1 MIHDLKD
8 FRATEVVR
16 EAFLLT
22 RRNMPQLYG
31 FGLLCFGPGLLLLAY
46 YFWLNIRMAFPAFRS
61 SASEVAAVDGG
72 NFALIFFAV
81 IIFGIGALVYQAA
94 LHHWIRERYRNQE
107 EHPLWD
113 YRREIKGMF
122 WRLVGVN
129 LITSFLTNLV
139 DRVLS
144 AFIDNFSTSVPVV
157 PLGLF
162 SIAATFYLSAALMF
176 AVPSVILE
184 FSGPL
189 EAVKRSWNKTRGRR
203 GRIIGALLLAVL
215 LIIGIFLVL
224 YGFGVLLAFLLPVIA
239 GGTGQG
245 VFVRG
250 LIPFGI
256 FAFLAGPILIPLYII
271 PQVLL
276 FLGAQYAETGPRQYR
291 DKRTLGGSQQRNR
304 A

>member
-1 MIHDLKD
+1 
-8 FRATEVVR
+8 
-16 EAFLLT
+16 
-22 RRNMPQLYG
+22 MPQLYG

-203 GRIIGALLLAVL
+203 GTDYRRATACGPADHRDIPG
-215 LIIGIFLVL
+215 
-224 YGFGVLLAFLLPVIA
+224 PVRLRRSPGLFA
-239 GGTGQG
+239 PCDRRGYRTGRVCPGTD
-245 VFVRG
+245 
-250 LIPFGI
+250 PFWHI
-256 FAFLAGPILIPLYII
+256 CLSRRPDIDSPIYYSAGPVVSRGSIRRNR
-271 PQVLL
+271 
-276 FLGAQYAETGPRQYR
+276 PRQYR